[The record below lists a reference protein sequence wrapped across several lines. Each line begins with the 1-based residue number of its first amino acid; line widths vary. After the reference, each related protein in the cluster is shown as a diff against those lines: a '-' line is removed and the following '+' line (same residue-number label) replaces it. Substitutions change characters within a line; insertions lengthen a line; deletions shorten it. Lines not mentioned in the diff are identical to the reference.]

1 MLTIAIR
8 CKKFQLVSGTNH
20 FGGFVF
26 KFVFQVLPIVPIL
39 CIIVLF
45 INSPH
50 NIKHRKPPLG
60 FFLVPNGSNLTV
72 VVETDG

>member
-26 KFVFQVLPIVPIL
+26 KFVFQVLPIITVL

-45 INSPH
+45 INGPH
-50 NIKHRKPPLG
+50 NIKHRTTTSWI
-60 FFLVPNGSNLTV
+60 FFSVWLSARQKLSLNI
-72 VVETDG
+72 